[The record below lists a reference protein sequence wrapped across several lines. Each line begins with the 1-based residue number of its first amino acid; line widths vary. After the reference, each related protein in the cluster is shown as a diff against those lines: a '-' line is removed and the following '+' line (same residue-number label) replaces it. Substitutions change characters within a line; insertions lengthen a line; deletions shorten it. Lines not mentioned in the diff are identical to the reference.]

1 MLGDMDKSI
10 LDFER
15 AWTGPKDRIIEFT
28 LGLSSENYYS
38 RLRELVIDTEARTY
52 DPLTVRR
59 VAKIIGPGAGV
70 EAVG

>member
-1 MLGDMDKSI
+1 MDKSI

-15 AWTGPKDRIIEFT
+15 AWTGQTGPKDRIIEFT

-38 RLRELVIDTEARTY
+38 RLRELVIDGEARTY

-59 VAKIIGPGAGV
+59 VAKIIEPGAGV